1 MAKKK
6 PISLLR
12 QQWNKEVKRLQRF
25 IKNAEKRGFTFS
37 DKVIPPTPKRV
48 TKKAVERLQNT
59 KPSNLYSKAKYKTE
73 TGRIIKGTEGR
84 ALERKAAAIKGA
96 FTKKSK
102 AYDEASKQKKAV
114 AKSNKQKQKSPSK
127 PMQEPPKTEQ
137 AELPKAVDNILNNV
151 RELIK
156 SWSPSPNWADYYSD
170 IKRNDKNLLERMLE
184 AQVKQE
190 GEDVIA
196 GRLEAHATEVISL
209 VNDILYGSGG
219 KDGRNTQRD
228 FARFTEILYGRPMN
242 NEESI
247 ALAEAQE
254 YSEDNEVI

>member
-12 QQWNKEVKRLQRF
+12 QQWNKEVKRLKRF
-25 IKNAEKRGFTFS
+25 IKNAEKRGFIFS
-37 DKVIPPTPKRV
+37 EKVIPPTPKRV
-48 TKKAVERLQNT
+48 TKKAVERLQDI
-59 KPSNLYSKAKYKTE
+59 KPNALYSKAKYKTKE
-73 TGRIIKGTEGR
+73 GKIVTALQGRT
-84 ALERKAAAIKGA
+84 LERQAATNKGVI
-96 FTKKSK
+96 TKQ
-102 AYDEASKQKKAV
+102 ERHKK
-114 AKSNKQKQKSPSK
+114 
-127 PMQEPPKTEQ
+127 EQ
-137 AELPKAVDNILNNV
+137 AEKKPQTSKNKTKQAKILQAKEQANLPQAKDNILTNV
-151 RELIK
+151 RELLK
-156 SWSPSPNWADYYSD
+156 SWTPSPNWADYYAD

-184 AQVKQE
+184 AQLKIE

-196 GRLEAHATEVISL
+196 SRLEVHATEVISL

-228 FARFTEILYGRPMN
+228 FARFTEILYGRAIT

-247 ALAEAQE
+247 SLAEAQE